1 MHYIIFIMA
10 AIAFT
15 TSIILLTLE
24 NNKGIEE
31 RNKYNIYIGLLVS
44 FACFFILLMY
54 TIIFLLENM
63 S

>member
-15 TSIILLTLE
+15 TSIILLALE